1 MAEKLINI
9 AGKLHAATTDGI
21 VADSEQINYG
31 SNTVKQALDDM
42 NNKINDIEIGE
53 GGGDF
58 QTITTEEIDF
68 LFQ

>member
-42 NNKINDIEIGE
+42 NDKIEA
-53 GGGDF
+53 GGGGWA
-58 QTITTEEIDF
+58 ITTEEIDN
-68 LFQ
+68 LFE

>member
-31 SNTVKQALDDM
+31 SDTVKHTLDDM
-42 NNKINDIEIGE
+42 NTKIENIEA
-53 GGGDF
+53 GGGGGA
-58 QTITTEEIDF
+58 ITTEEIDN
-68 LFQ
+68 LFE

>member
-1 MAEKLINI
+1 MSEKLINI

-42 NNKINDIEIGE
+42 NDKIEA
-53 GGGDF
+53 GGGGGA
-58 QTITTEEIDF
+58 ITTEEIDN
-68 LFQ
+68 LFE

>member
-9 AGKLHAATTDGI
+9 AGKLHAVTTDGI

-42 NNKINDIEIGE
+42 NDKIEA
-53 GGGDF
+53 GGGGGA
-58 QTITTEEIDF
+58 ITTEEIDN
-68 LFQ
+68 LFE

>member
-42 NNKINDIEIGE
+42 NDKIEA
-53 GGGDF
+53 GGGGGA
-58 QTITTEEIDF
+58 ITTEEIDN
-68 LFQ
+68 LFE

>member
-31 SNTVKQALDDM
+31 SNTVKQALEDM
-42 NNKINDIEIGE
+42 NDKIEA
-53 GGGDF
+53 GGGGGA
-58 QTITTEEIDF
+58 ITTEEIDN
-68 LFQ
+68 LFE